1 MLAMQPLL
9 FIQGASEA
17 VEKSA
22 CEKAAKDDGDDGV
35 DFWAA
40 PLRVIK
46 AWAAIVDVFASH
58 EQTRERAHAQQ
69 YAVGGIPCQRFFL
82 LFFFFLGLLVTLLTV
97 ST

>member
-1 MLAMQPLL
+1 MQFLL
-9 FIQGASEA
+9 VFKRGRQA
-17 VEKSA
+17 VPKGSA
-22 CEKAAKDDGDDGV
+22 HQKAENAYDDCVG
-35 DFWAA
+35 FRAA

-46 AWAAIVDVFASH
+46 AWAAVVDVFGSH
-58 EQTRERAHAQQ
+58 ERTRGRAHAQQ